1 MNVILIFLGGG
12 LGSVARYGVGIVSTK
27 WLNSN
32 FPFGT
37 LISNVLACIL
47 LAVIVYS
54 ASGKLIGN
62 SWVQPLLL
70 VGFCGG
76 FSTFSTFS
84 NETVQLINSGNYS
97 VAVANILISLLTG
110 FGTVMLISQYSR

>member
-27 WLNSN
+27 WFNTN

-84 NETVQLINSGNYS
+84 AETVELIQSGHPYIAVINVVVS
-97 VAVANILISLLTG
+97 VTVGIGMVYYILQIPK
-110 FGTVMLISQYSR
+110 